1 MKAETALLIIDVQ
14 AGMFPETDPVYAGD
28 LLLDRVGRLIAEA
41 RSCDVPVI
49 YVQHNE
55 GPGAPLESNSP
66 GWKIHPMVGPV
77 EGDVIIQKYSPD
89 AFHETNLQEELT
101 ARGVKKLVLAGIQTD
116 CCVDATC
123 RGAHSLGY
131 EVILAKD
138 AHSTWGQG
146 NQTAEQII
154 DQYNEALRSY
164 ADLEESARIKFLLR
178 S

>member
-14 AGMFPETDPVYAGD
+14 AGMFSETDPVYAGD
-28 LLLDRVGRLIAEA
+28 LLLDRVTRLIAEA

-55 GPGAPLESNSP
+55 GPGAPLESDSP

-89 AFHETNLQEELT
+89 AFHETNLQQELT
-101 ARGVKKLVLAGIQTD
+101 ARGVNKLVLAGIQTD

-123 RGAHSLGY
+123 RGAHRLGY

-138 AHSTWGQG
+138 AHSTWDQG
-146 NQTAEQII
+146 DQTAEQII

-164 ADLEESARIKFLLR
+164 ADLEDSARIKFC
-178 S
+178 